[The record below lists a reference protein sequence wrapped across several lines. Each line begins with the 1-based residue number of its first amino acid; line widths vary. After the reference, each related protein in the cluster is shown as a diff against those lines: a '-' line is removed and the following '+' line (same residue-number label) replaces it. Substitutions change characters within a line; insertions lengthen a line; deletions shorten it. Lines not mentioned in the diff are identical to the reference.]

1 MPLLPDLTNLL
12 PSGMKPGS
20 ANAAGA
26 KGEARPALTGKEAGA
41 EGKRG
46 LELAK
51 ISNQEKNPVQEKRA
65 LEKAQDQAEQ
75 MEQVKTRLNEE
86 LSRMDV
92 GLEFQVNQDLD
103 RVVVSVIQRETGKII
118 RQIPPE
124 EMLELAKGLK
134 EMSGVLV
141 NTRS

>member
-20 ANAAGA
+20 ANTAGV
-26 KGEARPALTGKEAGA
+26 KGEAGPARTGKEAGA

-51 ISNQEKNPVQEKRA
+51 ISNRESRAAQENRSLKKE
-65 LEKAQDQAEQ
+65 QDLAEQ

-92 GLEFQVNQDLD
+92 GLEFQVNQELD
-103 RVVVSVIQRETGKII
+103 RVVVTVVQRDTGRVI
-118 RQIPPE
+118 RQVPPE
-124 EMLELAKGLK
+124 EMLELARGLQ
-134 EMSGVLV
+134 EQSGVLV